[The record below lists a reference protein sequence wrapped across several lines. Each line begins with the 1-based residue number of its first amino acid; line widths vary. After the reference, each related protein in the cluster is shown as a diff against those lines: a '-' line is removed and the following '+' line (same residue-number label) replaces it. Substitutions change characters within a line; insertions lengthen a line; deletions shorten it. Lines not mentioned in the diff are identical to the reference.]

1 MSTRRS
7 SAILRGSRLY
17 RRLMRNR
24 SECDVRTY
32 RDHMD
37 GMFSELHPVVVR
49 ARQDGA
55 PDAMGGIRRS
65 AEVPGRVQV
74 FLPVLLEISMRI
86 LALSSTLMLVLGAAH
101 AAQPAKPAPAP
112 RAMPAPVTAASTQL
126 SLQGK
131 ITALDK
137 STRAV
142 SITGPEVRNF
152 SQLKVGDTVSLNYT
166 GAVALELQ
174 PAGSAKVGVT
184 KAQESTV
191 QIPGAA
197 PGGSRSNTVTLVT
210 EVAAVNP
217 ERNTIALRGPRG
229 NTQIVAV
236 ERDDL
241 RAKLPSVKRGDL
253 LRISYTEAVAISI
266 RRDSP

>member
-1 MSTRRS
+1 
-7 SAILRGSRLY
+7 
-17 RRLMRNR
+17 
-24 SECDVRTY
+24 
-32 RDHMD
+32 
-37 GMFSELHPVVVR
+37 
-49 ARQDGA
+49 
-55 PDAMGGIRRS
+55 MGGIRRS

-142 SITGPEVRNF
+142 SITGKDGGMLDVIAGPEVRNF